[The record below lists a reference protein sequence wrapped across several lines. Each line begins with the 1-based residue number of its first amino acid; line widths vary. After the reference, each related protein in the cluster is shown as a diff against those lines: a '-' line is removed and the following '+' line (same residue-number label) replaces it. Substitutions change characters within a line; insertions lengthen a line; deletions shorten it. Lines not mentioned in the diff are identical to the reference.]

1 MVICAVM
8 PYIRFMALRTKLDR
22 NGRIVLPAE
31 ARRALG
37 IEAGDALSVEVDG
50 DSLVLRTF
58 AATVDAARTRL
69 RESLGAEATASLSDD
84 LIALRRS
91 GLWRD

>member
-1 MVICAVM
+1 MVKCVKL
-8 PYIRFMALRTKLDR
+8 PYIHFMAFKTKLDR
-22 NGRIVLPAE
+22 NGRVVLPAE
-31 ARRALG
+31 TRRALG
-37 IEAGDALSVEVDG
+37 LETGDALSVEVDG